1 MKKFCTEY
9 KRVILQFSYI
19 WWEVVSG
26 CYGLFPFWK
35 HLLFEGT
42 LLLSGYSG
50 KS

>member
-1 MKKFCTEY
+1 
-9 KRVILQFSYI
+9 
-19 WWEVVSG
+19 VVSG